1 MRTLIVDLIV
11 YLWKDEDMQVL
22 FGIPLIDKRV
32 TMIFII
38 ENVCANIAVF
48 LDF

>member
-11 YLWKDEDMQVL
+11 FLWKDEDMQVL
-22 FGIPLIDKRV
+22 FGIALIDKRV
-32 TMIFII
+32 TMLFII
-38 ENVCANIAVF
+38 ENDSANIAVF